1 MIITVLY
8 EVKCKKKYVYIYKFN
23 SKQNLYVNVS
33 ALIFSQM
40 IIWKDTASNLIRT
53 AIFCCLNCGH
63 PGVFSWYS
71 PWCSTSMVD
80 RPQVLL
86 EAEEKNG
93 VKDSPS
99 ICPGVEGR
107 PAISKNVGAKSMFIT
122 CSCYL
127 INIVI
132 NSYVV
137 GTCKFYQNNYHVNR
151 KLNGQPLRGCESI
164 DLIEFSLIT
173 MHCPNKQSPPPLHV
187 LLLIFS
193 K

>member
-1 MIITVLY
+1 
-8 EVKCKKKYVYIYKFN
+8 
-23 SKQNLYVNVS
+23 
-33 ALIFSQM
+33 M

-86 EAEEKNG
+86 EAEEKNR

-132 NSYVV
+132 NSYVL
-137 GTCKFYQNNYHVNR
+137 GTRKFFSEQLSRKQKVEWSALERMRINR
-151 KLNGQPLRGCESI
+151 FN
-164 DLIEFSLIT
+164 
-173 MHCPNKQSPPPLHV
+173 
-187 LLLIFS
+187 
-193 K
+193 